1 MPTGPAGA
9 RTAAV
14 FFQVPWNFVSMNASN
29 RVERQPE
36 PPERPG
42 GGEEDLVEGLRMRS
56 PEAMEMMVRRHQERI
71 FNVIFRLCGHREDAM
86 ELTQETFC
94 RAIQSAENFRGG
106 AGLFTWLY
114 RIAVNLT
121 ISHQRK
127 AKRGRTV
134 SLDDDAEEAGTFGKG
149 PSTRLASGEPGPD
162 EIVASAEVHGRIM
175 DALGRL
181 DDDHRIAVILR
192 DLEGLDYRQIADIVK
207 VPVGTVKSR
216 IHRARMMLRTRLG
229 NLIDAA
235 ED

>member
-1 MPTGPAGA
+1 
-9 RTAAV
+9 
-14 FFQVPWNFVSMNASN
+14 
-29 RVERQPE
+29 
-36 PPERPG
+36 
-42 GGEEDLVEGLRMRS
+42 MRS